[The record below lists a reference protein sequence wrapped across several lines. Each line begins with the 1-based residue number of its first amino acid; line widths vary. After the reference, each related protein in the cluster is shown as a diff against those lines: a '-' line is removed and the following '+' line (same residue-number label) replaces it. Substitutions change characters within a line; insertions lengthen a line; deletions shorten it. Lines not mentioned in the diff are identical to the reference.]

1 MPSLPSLRQ
10 SRHNK
15 KLSRRQRRILYQI
28 SLPEQKTI
36 IHIIAIYTPINRVSK
51 YIDQR
56 LTELKGGIDS
66 NRMIIGDFNT
76 PFSIMEY

>member
-1 MPSLPSLRQ
+1 MRQ
-10 SRHNK
+10 SRLNK

-28 SLPEQKTI
+28 SLPEQKAI
-36 IHIIAIYTPINRVSK
+36 IHIIAIYVPNNRVSK

>member
-1 MPSLPSLRQ
+1 MRQ
-10 SRHNK
+10 SRLNK

-36 IHIIAIYTPINRVSK
+36 IHIIAIYVPNDRVSK